1 MEKLGQIL
9 RREREKRGLTID
21 ALAQQTRINALYFHA
36 IEEGDRK
43 SLPGGFFYRS
53 FLRQYARLLELPD
66 SVYQDEITRS
76 LEQET
81 QEIPSLPERH
91 IDVPPMPTGTTDRA
105 AETRRWVI
113 RLAGLVAV
121 VALATMLYTV
131 YLRWRTPAEVAEN
144 KAAEPPPIAMPAPAE
159 PVPAPAVEAT
169 PIPPPGTPP
178 EPSGA
183 TPPTSPVTT
192 PEADAPVDSAPVRLR
207 LAATEAVWVEV
218 WADGRRVF
226 NNLMNASEARSFGA
240 QTKIRVLLGNAGG
253 MNLEWNG
260 RAVEPVAPR
269 GQVRTVEFGP
279 EGFQVVA
286 PAPPAPP
293 AETTPVPPASA

>member
-21 ALAQQTRINALYFHA
+21 ALARQTRINALYFHA

-53 FLRQYARLLELPD
+53 FLRQYARLLELPE

-81 QEIPSLPERH
+81 QEIPAQPERH

-131 YLRWRTPAEVAEN
+131 YLRWRTPSEVAEN
-144 KAAEPPPIAMPAPAE
+144 RATEPPPIAMPAPAE
-159 PVPAPAVEAT
+159 PPPSPAGEAG
-169 PIPPPGTPP
+169 PPPPARPLPPPAGTTPP
-178 EPSGA
+178 
-183 TPPTSPVTT
+183 PPTGVA
-192 PEADAPVDSAPVRLR
+192 PEAGAAAVSGPVRLR

-226 NNLMNASEARSFGA
+226 SNLMNASDSRSFGA
-240 QTKIRVLLGNAGG
+240 QTRIRVRLGNAGG

-260 RAVEPVAPR
+260 RAVDPVGPR
-269 GQVRTVEFGP
+269 GQVRTVEFGQDD
-279 EGFQVVA
+279 FQVVA

-293 AETTPVPPASA
+293 AESTPQPPASA